1 MELERYTLKEL
12 EKMGRDIF
20 YDYMSSTNELY
31 WFDFKFSELNPECAT
46 PAHQLHME
54 NVQVLLANENRIHI
68 YEEALKSPLTRNVS
82 KDTLEKELLYLM
94 QEHEFLANSNM
105 DFQKRLYKA
114 TNSTD
119 YCRTAVRIPLNKK
132 INSFYDDLIL
142 EVIFYDD
149 VCTTSGKFNEYNMLE
164 TKEERYKFIE
174 ENTKGSSITLLPSK
188 FSDFKNLS
196 LADLSEIRNNDL
208 RQILQSKIDLDKE
221 NMIELACVNIRG
233 DLYTILKSDT
243 TNELYIR
250 YVCRSTGRVYYNV
263 LNVNNLALSLEFMG
277 NDYESYARAW
287 WNINTLGS
295 STDGKPVIRL

>member
-68 YEEALKSPLTRNVS
+68 YKEALKSPLTRSAS

-105 DFQKRLYKA
+105 DFQKRLYKE
-114 TNSTD
+114 TGSTD

-142 EVIFYDD
+142 EVVFYDD
-149 VCTTSGKFNEYNMLE
+149 VCTVSGKFDEYNMLE
-164 TKEERYKFIE
+164 TKEERYNFIK
-174 ENTKGSSITLLPSK
+174 ENTEITNMGFAYIEGARHIYTSGIVGNLNINDERLKGSSIMLLSSK

-233 DLYTILKSDT
+233 DLYTILKSNA

-250 YVCRSTGRVYYNV
+250 YVCRSTGRIYYIV
-263 LNVNNLALSLEFMG
+263 F
-277 NDYESYARAW
+277 
-287 WNINTLGS
+287 
-295 STDGKPVIRL
+295 